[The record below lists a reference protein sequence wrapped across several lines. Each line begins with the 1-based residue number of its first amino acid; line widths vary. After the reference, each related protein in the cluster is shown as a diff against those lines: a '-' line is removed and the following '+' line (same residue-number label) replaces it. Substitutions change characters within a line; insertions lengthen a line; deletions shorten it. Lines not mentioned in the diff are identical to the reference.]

1 MTEGLLDTL
10 LTPCRERRWLR
21 ARGRQRTDSTAV
33 LSAIRGRNRVETV
46 RETMRHTL
54 DVLAEVAPEWLLR
67 HLDPSWQERYRRGWD
82 DERLPS
88 QQAERDRLVAQVGAD
103 GLVILQSIRAADAP
117 PDLWRLPALE
127 TLRQVWLQNYLPTE
141 VGMRWRTSEDGLPPS
156 RQFICSPYDT
166 QAHYSVKRSASW
178 VGYKV
183 HLTETCDAE
192 TPNLIT
198 DVVTTTAP
206 IADWDTLPLIQRGL
220 ARRDLLP
227 NQQFVDS
234 GYVDAELQVASR
246 RDFGIDLVGPARGDH
261 HWQAR
266 EQTGFSMEHFQVD
279 WQRRRATCPA
289 GKTSVSWTPAV
300 DNRRTEVI
308 KIRFSEKDCARCPY
322 AAQCVRSHRKLP
334 RRLITVRLQEPYE
347 ALYAARARER
357 TTAFREAYACRSG
370 VEGTISQGVRTCGLR
385 RSRYRRLAKIHLD
398 HVLTPTAV
406 NCLRISNWLAGVSKA
421 PTQHSR
427 FSRLL
432 ALAT

>member
-1 MTEGLLDTL
+1 
-10 LTPCRERRWLR
+10 
-21 ARGRQRTDSTAV
+21 
-33 LSAIRGRNRVETV
+33 
-46 RETMRHTL
+46 
-54 DVLAEVAPEWLLR
+54 
-67 HLDPSWQERYRRGWD
+67 
-82 DERLPS
+82 
-88 QQAERDRLVAQVGAD
+88 
-103 GLVILQSIRAADAP
+103 
-117 PDLWRLPALE
+117 
-127 TLRQVWLQNYLPTE
+127 VWVQNYLPTE
-141 VGMRWRTSEDGLPPS
+141 AGVRWRTSEDGLPPS

-166 QAHYSVKRSASW
+166 QAHYSVKRSSSW

-183 HLTETCDAE
+183 HLTETCDTD

-206 IADWDTLPLIQRGL
+206 IADWDTLPVIQQGL

-227 NQQFVDS
+227 SQQFVDS
-234 GYVDAELQVASR
+234 GYVDAELLVASR

-279 WQRRRATCPA
+279 WQRQRATCPA

-308 KIRFSEKDCARCPY
+308 KIRFSEKDCARCPH

-347 ALYAARARER
+347 ALYAARAREK
-357 TTAFREAYACRSG
+357 TPAFREAYACRSG

-385 RSRYRRLAKIHLD
+385 RSRYRGLAKTHLG
-398 HVLTPTAV
+398 HVLAATAM
-406 NCLRISNWLAGVSKA
+406 NCLRLSDWLAGVPKT